1 MTAQEAYQFLDQSMS
16 DIYDAREASTIARYL
31 VEDLLQMQFWNEDI
45 LSAEQQI
52 LIHTAAQRLKNHEP
66 WQYIGGLA
74 DFYGFKF
81 KVNPSVLI
89 PRPETEELVYMA
101 LDLVQNAGV
110 NSVLDIG
117 TGSGIIPITLGLKSK
132 IASIFGLDISAEAL
146 KTAEENAKWH
156 KTDIQWMHQDF
167 LNEQIWH
174 TLPQVDLV
182 ISNPPYITTSEADA
196 MHSNVLQH
204 EPHLALFVN
213 QDAME
218 FYEAIAKMVM
228 AHQQD
233 GCKIIVEINENF
245 GAQVCQVFTECGLKH
260 VRLFQDLQGKDRIV
274 IGEKI

>member
-31 VEDLLQMQFWNEDI
+31 VEDLLQMQFWSEDV
-45 LSAEQQI
+45 LNPEQQV
-52 LIHTAAQRLKNHEP
+52 LVSKAAQRLKNHEP

-101 LDLVQNAGV
+101 LDLINNAGV
-110 NSVLDIG
+110 TSVLDIG
-117 TGSGIIPITLGLKSK
+117 TGSGIIPVTLGLKSK
-132 IASIFGLDISAEAL
+132 VTTIYGLDVSRDAL

-156 KTDIQWMHQDF
+156 KTDIPWIHQDF
-167 LNEQIWH
+167 LDDQIWH

-182 ISNPPYITTSEADA
+182 ISNPPYITTSEADV
-196 MHSNVLQH
+196 MHPNVLQH

-218 FYEAIAKMVM
+218 FYIAIAKMVM
-228 AHQQD
+228 AHQKD
-233 GCKIIVEINENF
+233 GCKVITEINENF
-245 GAQVCQVFTECGLKH
+245 GIQVCQVFTEAGLKH
-260 VRLFQDLQGKDRIV
+260 VKLFQDLQGKDRIV
-274 IGEKI
+274 IGEK